1 LTEEALFD
9 IVSVSKSPKKQMKLL
24 IKIAFL
30 IISNALAI
38 WAAARL
44 VPGISF
50 EVSFGNLVKAG
61 ALLGVVNVFVRPLA
75 KLISFPLIILTLGLF
90 TAIIN
95 VVMLLLVAKVFDFF
109 VIESFWAGLWGVVV
123 IGLVN
128 YIISIFTKD

>member
-1 LTEEALFD
+1 
-9 IVSVSKSPKKQMKLL
+9 MKLL